1 MSFSAVHTVYCESG
15 LTLCLWP
22 RLNLTFEI
30 QWPLRFTCFNSFP
43 AHFIEYLLRIW
54 SFFSSKIIWHLF
66 ENVSTTLSVVFKFL
80 YDIWTI
86 ISNNYLIVMSLFG
99 LQQFSSPV
107 SCFKWHSILRAG
119 LSHCSISY
127 LLNLTLGKVICPA
140 TSSALS
146 HGAHCY
152 SFPFCRFLSDHIS
165 SYLFG

>member
-1 MSFSAVHTVYCESG
+1 MTLLVWKYCKFTFHLHLGCGTSLEQRLWEGIISMSFSAVHTVYCESG

-99 LQQFSSPV
+99 L
-107 SCFKWHSILRAG
+107 
-119 LSHCSISY
+119 
-127 LLNLTLGKVICPA
+127 
-140 TSSALS
+140 
-146 HGAHCY
+146 
-152 SFPFCRFLSDHIS
+152 
-165 SYLFG
+165 